1 MSDLIERIAA
11 LSPEK
16 RELLLQRLNQKK
28 ESVSLE
34 KILPQSRESNNFPL
48 SFAQQRLWFFEQLTP
63 GNFTYHILAGV
74 CLTGTLDARALDR
87 SLNELVKRHEVLR
100 TAFKTINGQP
110 VQAIAS
116 NLELK
121 ILEIDLRGLP
131 ETEQSREVERLIA
144 AEAKLA
150 FDLSQAPLLRAKLL
164 HLSDSNWVLLLSTHH
179 IIFDAWSMGIFI
191 QELATFYQAFCTG
204 KPSPL
209 PELSVQ
215 YADFASWQRQWL
227 QGEVLETQLAYW
239 KKQLG
244 GNLPVLNLPTDRPRS
259 AVQTFRGAVHK
270 FTIPKAIA
278 EEMTL
283 LSQREKATLF
293 MTLLAAFKTLLYR
306 YTGQEDILVGSPIAN
321 RNRREIEEV
330 IGLFANTLVFR
341 TNLSSNPTFK
351 ELLGRVREVA
361 LGAYNHQDLPFEKLV
376 EILQPER
383 DLSHNPLFQVLF
395 SLRNVRTPQIKLP
408 EVTLSSL
415 EIEQKTAR
423 LDLALDLEEG
433 LEGINGTL
441 EYSQDLFDAST
452 ARRIA
457 GHFLTLLES
466 IAANPEERISN
477 LQILTKPEQQQLLF
491 EWNNTQSNFPQD
503 KCIHELFEAQ
513 TERTPDAIAVVFENE
528 CLTYRELNQKAN
540 NLASYLQKIGVKPE
554 VLVGIYVE
562 RSLEMMVGLL
572 GILKAGGAYVPLD
585 PAYPPE
591 RLAFMLEDAKIS
603 VLLTQKKLLETL
615 PKNSTSLVFLDG
627 DWEGISSSD
636 EPLVGLQ
643 NSSNLAYVIY
653 TSGSTGK
660 PKGVQISH
668 ASAVNFLSSMRQQ
681 LAIADRDVWLAVTSL
696 SFDIAALELFL
707 PITTG
712 SRVVVASRE
721 VASNGEKLLETL
733 TNSGATVMQATPAS
747 WKMLLAAGWQGNNQL
762 KILCGGEALPRQ
774 LANQLLLRGASV
786 WNLYGPTETTIWST
800 LYQVDCK
807 DESVSIGRPIA
818 NTQIFILD
826 RYLMPVPVGVFGEL
840 HIGGAGLS
848 RGYLN
853 RPELTAEKFIPNPFA
868 EDGIHASYRFRLHR
882 NHKIESTVNSQQS
895 TVNSQ
900 QSTVNNPSS
909 FILSER
915 LYKTGDLARYL
926 PDGNIEFMGRS
937 DHQVKVR
944 GFRIELGEI
953 EAVLSQYPAVRE
965 AIALV
970 REDNPGD
977 KRLVAYIV
985 ANSELRGGHGDTD
998 PTHSEFINH
1007 LRVFLKQKL
1016 PQYMMPSAFVLL
1028 EAMPLTPNGKID
1040 RRSLR
1045 APDTNT
1051 AEFESNFTEPRTPDE
1066 QLIAEIWAEVLGLE
1080 RVGIHDNFFELGGHS
1095 LLATQAIARLREA
1108 FQIEL
1113 PLRVLF
1119 ESPTVAS
1126 LSDSLRDS
1134 FASRISQIG
1143 SSQQKLEAPPIDRAP
1158 RGPELPLSFAQQRL
1172 WFLDRLQPG
1181 DPAYNIPAAVRLKG
1195 AIDVTALER
1204 SFQAVINRHEALR
1217 TTFGAVEG
1225 RPIQLII
1232 PEPTF
1237 ALSLVDLQHFPQS
1250 QREAEAMRLAA
1261 EEAQQ
1266 PFDLANWPLMR
1277 VTLLQ
1282 LGDTEFILLLTIHHI
1297 VADGWSLGVL
1307 VREMATLYEAFCTGK
1322 PSPLPELSIQYADY
1336 AVWQRN
1342 WLSGEVLEEKLAYW
1356 KQHLGNHLPVLQLP
1370 AKQPRA
1376 AVSTYRAAVQPFQLS
1391 PNLSAALNKLSRQQ
1405 NVTLFMTLL
1414 AALETLLYRSTNQ
1427 DDMVVGTDLANRTQL
1442 ETEALIGFFVN
1453 ILLLR
1458 GDLSGN
1464 PTFIEL
1470 LDRVREVTLKAY
1482 AHQDLPFDKLV
1493 EELRP
1498 DRSLNQTPLFQVLFV
1513 MQNMPMP
1520 TLELGGLTL
1529 TPLELDSGI
1538 AKFDLVL
1545 FVGETE
1551 QGIAGTWKY
1560 NTDLFDAAA
1569 IEQMSS
1575 RFETLLNSI
1584 VAEPETR
1591 LNNLEILTKAE
1602 REQQAMQEVKREKLN
1617 FSKFKS
1623 VKPKVVTLP
1632 DGELIKTE
1640 FLQPGELLPLVI
1652 KPAASD
1658 VDLIDWAKNSR
1669 TLIETKLQQHGAI
1682 LFRGFTEPLVS
1693 TFEQFALGICPQLFG
1708 EYGDL
1713 PREGIGGK
1721 VYGSTPYP
1729 AEQTIFFHNESSHLH
1744 RWPMKIW
1751 FFCVQPAQSGGETPI
1766 VDCRKVYQLLDPKL
1780 REKFAQKQLMYV
1792 RNYTDGLDVSWQEF
1806 FKTAHKTE
1814 VEQYCRQAGIEFEW
1828 KDGNKLRTRKR
1839 RPAIAKHPKTG
1850 EMVFFNQL
1858 PLHHISC
1865 LDPAVR
1871 NSLLSVFGEG
1881 NLPRN
1886 VYYGDGT
1893 PIEDSV
1899 MAEIQVVYQQATVSF
1914 PWQAGDILM
1923 LDNMLAAHSRNPFVG
1938 QRKIVVAM
1946 GEMIGEAEI

>member
-34 KILPQSRESNNFPL
+34 KILPQSRESNTFPL

-74 CLTGTLDARALDR
+74 GLTGTLDARALDR

-121 ILEIDLRGLP
+121 ILEIDLRSLP
-131 ETEQSREVERLIA
+131 ETERSREVERLIA

-179 IIFDAWSMGIFI
+179 IISDAWSMGIFI
-191 QELATFYQAFCTG
+191 QELATFYQAFSTSQ
-204 KPSPL
+204 PSPL

-278 EEMTL
+278 EEIAQ

-351 ELLGRVREVA
+351 ELLARVREVA

-376 EILQPER
+376 EIIHHER

-408 EVTLSSL
+408 GVTLSSL
-415 EIEQKTAR
+415 EIERKTAR
-423 LDLALDLEEG
+423 FDLALDLEEG
-433 LEGINGTL
+433 LEGINATL
-441 EYSQDLFDAST
+441 EYSEDLFDAST

-466 IAANPEERISN
+466 IAANPEQRIST
-477 LQILTKPEQQQLLF
+477 LPMLTKPEQQQLLF
-491 EWNNTQSNFPQD
+491 EWNNTQSEIPKNQ
-503 KCIHELFEAQ
+503 CVHELFEAQ
-513 TERTPDAIAVVFENE
+513 AERTPDAIAVVFKNE
-528 CLTYRELNQKAN
+528 YLTYLELNKKAN
-540 NLASYLQKIGVKPE
+540 NLASYLQKIGVNRE

-591 RLAFMLEDAKIS
+591 RLGFMLEDAKIS

-615 PKNSTSLVFLDG
+615 PKNSASLVFLDA
-627 DWEGISSSD
+627 DWEGISSCD
-636 EPLVGLQ
+636 EPVVGLQ

-774 LANQLLLRGASV
+774 LANQLLLRGAAV

-800 LYQVDCK
+800 LYQVDGK

-868 EDGIHASYRFRLHR
+868 EDGIHASFILH
-882 NHKIESTVNSQQS
+882 
-895 TVNSQ
+895 
-900 QSTVNNPSS
+900 PSS
-909 FILSER
+909 LILSER

-977 KRLVAYIV
+977 QRLVAYIV
-985 ANSELRGGHGDTD
+985 ANSELKTQD
-998 PTHSEFINH
+998 SELIND
-1007 LRVFLKQKL
+1007 LRCYLKQKL

-1040 RRSLR
+1040 RRSLP
-1045 APDTNT
+1045 APNKNT
-1051 AEFESNFTEPRTPDE
+1051 AEFESNFAEPRTPDE

-1080 RVGIHDNFFELGGHS
+1080 RVGLHDNFFELGGHS
-1095 LLATQAIARLREA
+1095 LLATQAISRLREA
-1108 FQIEL
+1108 FQIEV
-1113 PLRVLF
+1113 PLRSLF
-1119 ESPTVAS
+1119 ESPTVATVTES
-1126 LSDSLRDS
+1126 LLQYR
-1134 FASRISQIG
+1134 AE
-1143 SSQQKLEAPPIDRAP
+1143 QKRKAPPIKRVS
-1158 RGPELPLSFAQQRL
+1158 RQGELPLSFAQQRL
-1172 WFLDRLQPG
+1172 WFLDQLQPG
-1181 DPAYNIPAAVRLKG
+1181 NPAYNIPAAVRLKG
-1195 AIDVTALER
+1195 ALNVAVLEQT
-1204 SFQAVINRHEALR
+1204 FQEIIKRHEALR
-1217 TTFGAVEG
+1217 TTFKSVEG
-1225 RPIQLII
+1225 RPAQVII
-1232 PEPTF
+1232 SSFNFTLPIVNLRE
-1237 ALSLVDLQHFPQS
+1237 LSQAE
-1250 QREAEAMRLAA
+1250 REAEAMRLAA
-1261 EEAQQ
+1261 EEARQ
-1266 PFDLANWPLMR
+1266 PFDLTKWPLLR
-1277 VTLLQ
+1277 VTLLH
-1282 LGDTEFILLLTIHHI
+1282 LDETEYLLLLTVHHI
-1297 VADGWSLGVL
+1297 VADGWSMGVL
-1307 VREMATLYEAFCTGK
+1307 VREVAALYEAFGSGK
-1322 PSPLPELSIQYADY
+1322 PSPLPELSVQYADY
-1336 AVWQRN
+1336 AVWQTN
-1342 WLSGEVLEEKLAYW
+1342 WLQGEVLEAKLADW
-1356 KQHLGNHLPVLQLP
+1356 KQQLGQILPPLQLP
-1370 AKQPRA
+1370 AKQPRS
-1376 AVSTYRAAVQPFQLS
+1376 AVSSNEAEIQEFQLS
-1391 PNLSAALNKLSRQQ
+1391 GQVSEALKALSRQQ

-1414 AALETLLYRSTNQ
+1414 AALQTLLYRYTNQ
-1427 DDMVVGTDLANRTQL
+1427 EDIVVGTDLANRTQV

-1453 ILLLR
+1453 ILVLR
-1458 GDLSGN
+1458 TDMRGN
-1464 PTFIEL
+1464 PTFRQL

-1482 AHQDLPFDKLV
+1482 THQDLPFDKLV

-1498 DRSLNQTPLFQVLFV
+1498 DRTLSQTPLFQVLFV
-1513 MQNMPMP
+1513 MQNAPMP
-1520 TLELGGLTL
+1520 TLEMAGLTL
-1529 TPLELDSGI
+1529 IPVASDSGT
-1538 AKFDLVL
+1538 AKFDLAL
-1545 FVGETE
+1545 FVSETE
-1551 QGIAGTWKY
+1551 TGIVGSWKY
-1560 NTDLFDAAA
+1560 NSDLFDRETIA
-1569 IEQMSS
+1569 QMSN
-1575 RFETLLNSI
+1575 RFETLLGSI
-1584 VAEPETR
+1584 VAQPDSR
-1591 LNNLEILTKAE
+1591 LNTLEILTEAQK
-1602 REQQAMQEVKREKLN
+1602 QKQAMQELKREKSN

-1623 VKPKVVTLP
+1623 VKPKPVALP
-1632 DGELIKTE
+1632 QGELIKTE
-1640 FLQPGELLPLVI
+1640 CLHPDELFPLVA
-1652 KPAASD
+1652 KPAVAD
-1658 VDLIDWAKNSR
+1658 VDLADWAKNNR
-1669 TLIETKLQQHGAI
+1669 EFIEAKLLQHGGI
-1682 LFRGFTEPLVS
+1682 LFRGFIGPVVAA
-1693 TFEQFALGICPQLFG
+1693 FEQFALSICSELFG

-1713 PREGIGGK
+1713 PREGVSGK

-1729 AEQTIFFHNESSHLH
+1729 ADKAILFHSESSHLH

-1751 FFCVQPAQSGGETPI
+1751 FFCVQPAQQGGETPI
-1766 VDCRKVYQLLDPKL
+1766 VDCRKIYQLLDPKL
-1780 REKFAQKQLMYV
+1780 REKFAQKQIMYV
-1792 RNYTDGLDVSWQEF
+1792 RNYTDGLDVSWKDF
-1806 FKTAHKTE
+1806 FKTEDKSV
-1814 VEQYCRQAGIEFEW
+1814 VEEYCRQAGMEFEW
-1828 KDGNKLRTRKR
+1828 KAGNNLRTRKI
-1839 RPAIAKHPKTG
+1839 RPAIAQHPKTG

-1865 LDPAVR
+1865 LDAATR
-1871 NSLLSVFGEG
+1871 ASLLSVFGEE

-1899 MAEIQVVYQQATVSF
+1899 MEEIQAVYRQAAVSF

-1923 LDNMLAAHSRNPFVG
+1923 LDNMLAAHSRNPFIG
-1938 QRKIVVAM
+1938 ARKIVVAM
-1946 GEMIGEAEI
+1946 GEMIPESRI

>member
-1 MSDLIERIAA
+1 MSDLIERIAG
-11 LSPEK
+11 LSPQK
-16 RELLLQRLNQKK
+16 RELLLQRLNHKK
-28 ESVSLE
+28 ESVSLA
-34 KILPQSRESNNFPL
+34 KILPQSRDSNTFPL
-48 SFAQQRLWFFEQLTP
+48 SFAQQRLWFFEQLNP
-63 GNFTYHILAGV
+63 GNFTYHIVAGV
-74 CLTGTLDARALDR
+74 RLTGTLDARSLDR

-110 VQAIAS
+110 IQAIAS

-121 ILEIDLRGLP
+121 ILEIDLRSLP
-131 ETEQSREVERLIA
+131 ETERSREVERLIA
-144 AEAKLA
+144 AEAKQA

-164 HLSDSNWVLLLSTHH
+164 QLSDSNWVLLLSTHH

-278 EEMTL
+278 EEIVQ

-321 RNRREIEEV
+321 RNRREIEEL

-351 ELLGRVREVA
+351 ELLASVREVA

-376 EILQPER
+376 EILHHER

-408 EVTLSSL
+408 GVMLSNL
-415 EIEQKTAR
+415 EIERKTAR
-423 LDLALDLEEG
+423 FDLALDLEEG

-441 EYSQDLFDAST
+441 EYSEDLFDAST

-457 GHFLTLLES
+457 GHFITLLES
-466 IAANPEERISN
+466 IATNPEQRLSN
-477 LQILTKPEQQQLLF
+477 LPILTKPEQQQLLF

-513 TERTPDAIAVVFENE
+513 AELTPDAIAVVFENE
-528 CLTYRELNQKAN
+528 YLTYRDLNKKAN
-540 NLASYLQKIGVKPE
+540 NLASYLQKIGVNPE
-554 VLVGIYVE
+554 FLVGIYVD
-562 RSLEMMVGLL
+562 RSLDMVVGLL

-591 RLAFMLEDAKIS
+591 RLAFMLEDAQIS
-603 VLLTQKKLLETL
+603 VLLTQQKLLETL
-615 PKNSTSLVFLDG
+615 PKNSASIVFLDA
-627 DWEGISSSD
+627 DREGISSCD
-636 EPLVGLQ
+636 EPVVGLQ

-653 TSGSTGK
+653 TSGSTGQ

-721 VASNGEKLLETL
+721 VTSNGEKLLETL
-733 TNSGATVMQATPAS
+733 TNSGTTIMQATPAS
-747 WKMLLAAGWQGNNQL
+747 WKMLLAAGWPGNNQL

-774 LANQLLLRGASV
+774 LANQLLLRGAAV

-800 LYQVDCK
+800 LYQVDRK

-853 RPELTAEKFIPNPFA
+853 RPELTAEKFISNPFTKN
-868 EDGIHASYRFRLHR
+868 EIYASFIL
-882 NHKIESTVNSQQS
+882 NS
-895 TVNSQ
+895 
-900 QSTVNNPSS
+900 SS

-985 ANSELRGGHGDTD
+985 VNSALRGGQGDTA
-998 PTHSEFINH
+998 PTNSEFINH

-1016 PQYMMPSAFVLL
+1016 PQYMIPSAFVLL

-1051 AEFESNFTEPRTPDE
+1051 AEFESNFTDPRTPEE

-1108 FQIEL
+1108 FQVEV
-1113 PLRVLF
+1113 PLRSLF
-1119 ESPTVAS
+1119 ESPTVATVTES
-1126 LSDSLRDS
+1126 LLQYR
-1134 FASRISQIG
+1134 AEQTL
-1143 SSQQKLEAPPIDRAP
+1143 KAPPIDRAS
-1158 RGPELPLSFAQQRL
+1158 REGELPLSFAQQRL
-1172 WFLDRLQPG
+1172 WFVDQLQPG

-1195 AIDVTALER
+1195 AIDVTALQR
-1204 SFQAVINRHEALR
+1204 SFQTIIDRHEALR
-1217 TTFGAVEG
+1217 TIFNTVEG
-1225 RPIQLII
+1225 RSIQTII
-1232 PEPTF
+1232 SSPTF
-1237 ALSLVDLQHFPQS
+1237 ALSVIDLQEFPHS
-1250 QREAEAMRLAA
+1250 QRETEAMRLAL
-1261 EEAQQ
+1261 EEARQ
-1266 PFDLANWPLMR
+1266 PFDLAKWPLMR

-1282 LGDTEFILLLTIHHI
+1282 LNETESILLLTIHHI
-1297 VADGWSLGVL
+1297 VADGWSLGVI
-1307 VREMATLYEAFCTGK
+1307 VREMAALYEAFCAGK
-1322 PSPLPELSIQYADY
+1322 ASPLSELPLQYVDY

-1342 WLSGEVLEEKLAYW
+1342 WLSGEVLETKLAYW
-1356 KQHLGNHLPVLQLP
+1356 KQHLGNPLPVLQLP
-1370 AKQPRA
+1370 TKQPRSN
-1376 AVSTYRAAVQPFQLS
+1376 VSTYRAALQPFQLS
-1391 PNLSAALNKLSRQQ
+1391 PTLSQALNKLSRQE
-1405 NVTLFMTLL
+1405 NATLFMTML
-1414 AALETLLYRSTNQ
+1414 AALETLLYRYTNQ
-1427 DDMVVGTDLANRTQL
+1427 DDIIVGTDLANRTQI

-1453 ILLLR
+1453 ILVLR
-1458 GDLSGN
+1458 TDLSGN
-1464 PTFIEL
+1464 PTFCEL
-1470 LDRVREVTLKAY
+1470 LARVREVTLKAY

-1498 DRSLNQTPLFQVLFV
+1498 DRSLNQTPIFQVLFV

-1520 TLELGGLTL
+1520 ALKLGNLTL
-1529 TPLELDSGI
+1529 TPIEVDSEI

-1551 QGIAGTWKY
+1551 RGIAGSWKY
-1560 NTDLFDAAA
+1560 NAGLFDCAT
-1569 IEQMSS
+1569 IEQMSN
-1575 RFETLLNSI
+1575 RFETLLSSI
-1584 VAEPETR
+1584 VAQPETR
-1591 LNNLEILTKAE
+1591 LKNLEILTEAE
-1602 REQQAMQEVKREKLN
+1602 KQKQTMQELKREKLN

-1623 VKPKVVTLP
+1623 IKPKEVALP
-1632 DGELIKTE
+1632 EGELIKTE
-1640 FLQPGELLPLVI
+1640 LLQPGELFPLVI
-1652 KPAASD
+1652 KPAINN
-1658 VDLIDWAKNSR
+1658 VDLADWAKNNR
-1669 TLIETKLQQHGAI
+1669 ELIEAKLLQHGAI
-1682 LFRGFTEPLVS
+1682 LFRGFIEPVVS
-1693 TFEQFALGICPQLFG
+1693 AFEQFAHAICPELFG

-1713 PREGIGGK
+1713 PREGVSPK

-1729 AEQTIFFHNESSHLH
+1729 ADQAILFHSESSHLH

-1751 FFCVQPAQSGGETPI
+1751 FFCVQPAQQGGETPI
-1766 VDCRKVYQLLDPKL
+1766 VDCRKIYQLLDPKL
-1780 REKFAQKQLMYV
+1780 REKFAQKQIMYV
-1792 RNYTDGLDVSWQEF
+1792 RNYTDGLDVSWKDF
-1806 FKTAHKTE
+1806 FKTEDKSV
-1814 VEQYCRQAGIEFEW
+1814 VEEYCRQAGMKFEW
-1828 KDGNKLRTRKR
+1828 KAGNNLRTRKI
-1839 RPAIAKHPKTG
+1839 RPAIAKHQKTG

-1865 LDPAVR
+1865 LDAATR
-1871 NSLLSVFGEG
+1871 ASLLSVFGEE

-1899 MAEIQVVYQQATVSF
+1899 MEEIQAVYAQAAVSF

-1923 LDNMLAAHSRNPFVG
+1923 LDNMLVAHSRNPFIG
-1938 QRKIVVAM
+1938 SRKIVVAM
-1946 GEMIGEAEI
+1946 GEMIPELGI

>member
-1 MSDLIERIAA
+1 MIAVV
-11 LSPEK
+11 
-16 RELLLQRLNQKK
+16 NQ
-28 ESVSLE
+28 
-34 KILPQSRESNNFPL
+34 IRP
-48 SFAQQRLWFFEQLTP
+48 LTP
-63 GNFTYHILAGV
+63 ISDNLLSQKIYW
-74 CLTGTLDARALDR
+74 
-87 SLNELVKRHEVLR
+87 LNKLSGE
-100 TAFKTINGQP
+100 
-110 VQAIAS
+110 
-116 NLELK
+116 
-121 ILEIDLRGLP
+121 LP
-131 ETEQSREVERLIA
+131 ETTLIADYVRPVLDSGQEREVAFELSSELS
-144 AEAKLA
+144 EAIFKLA
-150 FDLSQAPLLRAKLL
+150 KKSDLSIYLILLATAKILL
-164 HLSDSNWVLLLSTHH
+164 HKYTSN
-179 IIFDAWSMGIFI
+179 
-191 QELATFYQAFCTG
+191 
-204 KPSPL
+204 
-209 PELSVQ
+209 
-215 YADFASWQRQWL
+215 
-227 QGEVLETQLAYW
+227 
-239 KKQLG
+239 
-244 GNLPVLNLPTDRPRS
+244 TD
-259 AVQTFRGAVHK
+259 V
-270 FTIPKAIA
+270 I
-278 EEMTL
+278 
-283 LSQREKATLF
+283 
-293 MTLLAAFKTLLYR
+293 
-306 YTGQEDILVGSPIAN
+306 VGSPVYNPEKSDRLIN
-321 RNRREIEEV
+321 RAVPLRSTV
-330 IGLFANTLVFR
+330 TPQL
-341 TNLSSNPTFK
+341 TFK
-351 ELLGRVREVA
+351 EFLLQVKDTAIAAYSHQNYPFAELVRLLKLSETQSRCPIFDVA
-361 LGAYNHQDLPFEKLV
+361 VLWENIHSASALAELGNDLT
-376 EILQPER
+376 I
-383 DLSHNPLFQVLF
+383 
-395 SLRNVRTPQIKLP
+395 
-408 EVTLSSL
+408 
-415 EIEQKTAR
+415 
-423 LDLALDLEEG
+423 ALKVDG
-433 LEGINGTL
+433 NRIVGKI
-441 EYSQDLFDAST
+441 EYSDLLFKEETIRRLTAHYVNLLENVTNNIHLKIADLTFLSKSEIRQLLETFNDNAREYPVERTIHDLF
-452 ARRIA
+452 
-457 GHFLTLLES
+457 ES
-466 IAANPEERISN
+466 QVE
-477 LQILTKPEQQQLLF
+477 K
-491 EWNNTQSNFPQD
+491 
-503 KCIHELFEAQ
+503 
-513 TERTPDAIAVVFENE
+513 TPDRIAVVFEE
-528 CLTYRELNQKAN
+528 TQLTYRELNAKAN
-540 NLASYLQKIGVKPE
+540 QLARYLQSLGVKNRQ
-554 VLVGIYVE
+554 LVGILQK
-562 RSLEMMVGLL
+562 RSPNFLIAILA
-572 GILKAGGAYVPLD
+572 ILKAGGVYVPIDSTYPPARIRYMLSHSEVRILLTDASFLEILASQIEYCPQLKYLACLDVKPEGAASSATEVQICDRRDFDKLPAANLETSNRGTD
-585 PAYPPE
+585 PAY
-591 RLAFMLEDAKIS
+591 A
-603 VLLTQKKLLETL
+603 
-615 PKNSTSLVFLDG
+615 
-627 DWEGISSSD
+627 
-636 EPLVGLQ
+636 
-643 NSSNLAYVIY
+643 IY
-653 TSGSTGK
+653 TSGSTGL
-660 PKGVQISH
+660 PKAAIIRHGGAINHIYAQFEALGLTEEFTFLQSAPASSDIS
-668 ASAVNFLSSMRQQ
+668 VWQFLAP
-681 LAIADRDVWLAVTSL
+681 LLIGGKTVIAGTET
-696 SFDIAALELFL
+696 ICN
-707 PITTG
+707 P
-712 SRVVVASRE
+712 
-721 VASNGEKLLETL
+721 EKLFEVIQKHKLTL
-733 TNSGATVMQATPAS
+733 VELVPTVVRGLTDYLSKLSPQ
-747 WKMLLAAGWQGNNQL
+747 QR
-762 KILCGGEALPRQ
+762 ALPYLKWMMVTGESVSVE
-774 LANQLLLRGASV
+774 LANQWLRLYPSIGVVNA
-786 WNLYGPTETTIWST
+786 YGPTEAADDITQAIIQKPLPENQRSLSIGQPLANLN
-800 LYQVDCK
+800 LYILDSQMK
-807 DESVSIGRPIA
+807 LVSIGVPGEICVSGFGVGEGYWKDEK
-818 NTQIFILD
+818 NTQ
-826 RYLMPVPVGVFGEL
+826 
-840 HIGGAGLS
+840 LS
-848 RGYLN
+848 FV
-853 RPELTAEKFIPNPFA
+853 ENPFPNTA
-868 EDGIHASYRFRLHR
+868 KPLPGIDKDLM
-882 NHKIESTVNSQQS
+882 
-895 TVNSQ
+895 
-900 QSTVNNPSS
+900 
-909 FILSER
+909 
-915 LYKTGDLARYL
+915 YKTGDLGRWL
-926 PDGNIEFMGRS
+926 PDGTIEFLGRI
-937 DHQVKVR
+937 DRQVKIR

-953 EAVLSQYPAVRE
+953 EAVLERHPAVRE
-965 AIALV
+965 TAVIV
-970 REDNPGD
+970 REDNPGN
-977 KRLVAYIV
+977 KRLVAYI
-985 ANSELRGGHGDTD
+985 AAYKDSF
-998 PTHSEFINH
+998 SEFQSSS
-1007 LRVFLKQKL
+1007 LADELCGDLKQKL
-1016 PQYMMPSAFVLL
+1016 PEYMVPSAFVLL
-1028 EAMPLTPNGKID
+1028 EALPLLPNGKVD
-1040 RRSLR
+1040 RRSLP
-1045 APDTNT
+1045 APEKS
-1051 AEFESNFTEPRTPDE
+1051 AISAVRSPVEEMV
-1066 QLIAEIWAEVLGLE
+1066 AGIWSEVLGVE
-1080 RVGIHDNFFELGGHS
+1080 GIGSEDNFFELGGHS

-1108 FQIEL
+1108 FKIEL

-1126 LSDSLRDS
+1126 LSDC
-1134 FASRISQIG
+1134 ISQI
-1143 SSQQKLEAPPIDRAP
+1143 SSSEQKLEAPPIERAL

-1195 AIDVTALER
+1195 AIDLTALER
-1204 SFQAVINRHEALR
+1204 SFQAVIDRHEALR

-1237 ALSLVDLQHFPQS
+1237 ALSVIDLQHFPQS
-1250 QREAEAMRLAA
+1250 QREAEAVRLAA

-1322 PSPLPELSIQYADY
+1322 PSPLRELSIQYADY

-1356 KQHLGNHLPVLQLP
+1356 KQHLGDPLPVLQLP

-1376 AVSTYRAAVQPFQLS
+1376 AVSTYRAALQPFQLS

-1458 GDLSGN
+1458 GDMGGN
-1464 PTFIEL
+1464 PSFIEL

-1520 TLELGGLTL
+1520 ALQLGGLTL
-1529 TPLELDSGI
+1529 TPIEQDSGT

-1545 FVGETE
+1545 FVRETE

-1591 LNNLEILTKAE
+1591 LNNLEILTEAE
-1602 REQQAMQEVKREKLN
+1602 KEQQAMQEVKREKLN

-1669 TLIETKLQQHGAI
+1669 TAIETKLQQHGAI
-1682 LFRGFTEPLVS
+1682 LFRGFTDSLVS

-1729 AEQTIFFHNESSHLH
+1729 ADQTIFFHNESSHLH

-1828 KDGNKLRTRKR
+1828 KDGNKLRTCKR

-1865 LDPAVR
+1865 LDTAVR
-1871 NSLLSVFGEG
+1871 NSLLSVFGEA

-1893 PIEDSV
+1893 AIEDSV
-1899 MAEIQVVYQQATVSF
+1899 MAEIQAVYQQATVSF

-1938 QRKIVVAM
+1938 PRKIVVAM

>member
-1 MSDLIERIAA
+1 MIAVA
-11 LSPEK
+11 
-16 RELLLQRLNQKK
+16 NQ
-28 ESVSLE
+28 
-34 KILPQSRESNNFPL
+34 IR
-48 SFAQQRLWFFEQLTP
+48 QLTP
-63 GNFTYHILAGV
+63 ISDNLLSQKIYW
-74 CLTGTLDARALDR
+74 
-87 SLNELVKRHEVLR
+87 LNKLSGE
-100 TAFKTINGQP
+100 
-110 VQAIAS
+110 
-116 NLELK
+116 
-121 ILEIDLRGLP
+121 LP
-131 ETEQSREVERLIA
+131 ETTLIADYVRPVLDSGKEREVAFELSSELS
-144 AEAKLA
+144 EAIFKLA
-150 FDLSQAPLLRAKLL
+150 KKSDLSIYLILLATAKILL
-164 HLSDSNWVLLLSTHH
+164 HKYTSNRDV
-179 IIFDAWSMGIFI
+179 I
-191 QELATFYQAFCTG
+191 
-204 KPSPL
+204 
-209 PELSVQ
+209 
-215 YADFASWQRQWL
+215 
-227 QGEVLETQLAYW
+227 
-239 KKQLG
+239 
-244 GNLPVLNLPTDRPRS
+244 
-259 AVQTFRGAVHK
+259 
-270 FTIPKAIA
+270 
-278 EEMTL
+278 
-283 LSQREKATLF
+283 
-293 MTLLAAFKTLLYR
+293 
-306 YTGQEDILVGSPIAN
+306 VGSPVYNPEKSDRLIN
-321 RNRREIEEV
+321 RVVPLRSTV
-330 IGLFANTLVFR
+330 TPQL
-341 TNLSSNPTFK
+341 TFK
-351 ELLGRVREVA
+351 EFLLQVKDTAIAAYSHQNYPFAELVRLLKLSETQSRCPIFEVA
-361 LGAYNHQDLPFEKLV
+361 VLWENIHSASDLAELGNDLTIALKV
-376 EILQPER
+376 EGNRIVGKIEYSDLLFKDETIR
-383 DLSHNPLFQVLF
+383 RLTAHYVNLLENVTNNIHLKIADLSFLSKSEIRQLLETFNDNAREYPVE
-395 SLRNVRTPQIKLP
+395 RTIH
-408 EVTLSSL
+408 
-415 EIEQKTAR
+415 
-423 LDLALDLEEG
+423 
-433 LEGINGTL
+433 
-441 EYSQDLFDAST
+441 DLF
-452 ARRIA
+452 
-457 GHFLTLLES
+457 ES
-466 IAANPEERISN
+466 QVE
-477 LQILTKPEQQQLLF
+477 K
-491 EWNNTQSNFPQD
+491 
-503 KCIHELFEAQ
+503 
-513 TERTPDAIAVVFENE
+513 TPDRIAVVFEE
-528 CLTYRELNQKAN
+528 TQLTYRELNAKAN
-540 NLASYLQKIGVKPE
+540 QLARFLQSLGVKNRQ
-554 VLVGIYVE
+554 LVGILQK
-562 RSLEMMVGLL
+562 RSPNFLIAILA
-572 GILKAGGAYVPLD
+572 ILKAGGVYVPID
-585 PAYPPE
+585 STYPPE
-591 RLAFMLEDAKIS
+591 RIRYMLSHSEVRI
-603 VLLTQKKLLETL
+603 LLTDASFLEILASQIEYCPQLKYLACLDVKPEGAAKSPAEVQICDRRDFDKLPAANLET
-615 PKNSTSLVFLDG
+615 
-627 DWEGISSSD
+627 
-636 EPLVGLQ
+636 
-643 NSSNLAYVIY
+643 SNRGTDPAYAIY
-653 TSGSTGK
+653 TSGSTGL
-660 PKGVQISH
+660 PKAAIIRHGGAINHIYGQFEALGLTEEFTFLQSAPASSDIS
-668 ASAVNFLSSMRQQ
+668 VWQFLAP
-681 LAIADRDVWLAVTSL
+681 LLIGGKTVIADAET
-696 SFDIAALELFL
+696 ICN
-707 PITTG
+707 P
-712 SRVVVASRE
+712 
-721 VASNGEKLLETL
+721 EKLFEVIQKHKLTL
-733 TNSGATVMQATPAS
+733 VELVPTVVRGLTDYLSKFSPQQRAFP
-747 WKMLLAAGWQGNNQL
+747 NL
-762 KILCGGEALPRQ
+762 KWMMVTGESVSVE
-774 LANQLLLRGASV
+774 LANQWLRLYPSIAV
-786 WNLYGPTETTIWST
+786 VNAYGPTEAADDITQAIIEKPLPENQRSLSIGQPLANLN
-800 LYQVDCK
+800 LYILDSQMKLVPIGVPGEICVSGFGVGEGYWK
-807 DESVSIGRPIA
+807 DEK
-818 NTQIFILD
+818 NTQ
-826 RYLMPVPVGVFGEL
+826 
-840 HIGGAGLS
+840 LS
-848 RGYLN
+848 FV
-853 RPELTAEKFIPNPFA
+853 ENPFSNTA
-868 EDGIHASYRFRLHR
+868 KPLPGIDKDLM
-882 NHKIESTVNSQQS
+882 
-895 TVNSQ
+895 
-900 QSTVNNPSS
+900 
-909 FILSER
+909 
-915 LYKTGDLARYL
+915 YKTGDLGRWL
-926 PDGNIEFMGRS
+926 PDGTIEFLGRI
-937 DHQVKVR
+937 DRQVKIR

-953 EAVLSQYPAVRE
+953 EAVLERHPAVRE
-965 AIALV
+965 TAVIV
-970 REDNPGD
+970 REDSPGN
-977 KRLVAYIV
+977 KRLVAYI
-985 ANSELRGGHGDTD
+985 AGHQAQNSL
-998 PTHSEFINH
+998 SEFQSSS
-1007 LRVFLKQKL
+1007 LADELCGDLKQKL
-1016 PQYMMPSAFVLL
+1016 PEYMVPSAFVLL
-1028 EAMPLTPNGKID
+1028 EALPLLPNGKVD
-1040 RRSLR
+1040 RRSLPAPEKR
-1045 APDTNT
+1045 AISAVRSPIEEMV
-1051 AEFESNFTEPRTPDE
+1051 AG
-1066 QLIAEIWAEVLGLE
+1066 IWTEVLGIE
-1080 RVGIHDNFFELGGHS
+1080 GIGSEDNFFELGGHS

-1126 LSDSLRDS
+1126 LSDC
-1134 FASRISQIG
+1134 ISQI
-1143 SSQQKLEAPPIDRAP
+1143 SSSEQKLEAPPIDRVS
-1158 RGPELPLSFAQQRL
+1158 RDGELPLSFAQQRL

-1195 AIDVTALER
+1195 AIDLTALER

-1225 RPIQLII
+1225 RPIQLIN

-1237 ALSLVDLQHFPQS
+1237 ALSVIDLQHFPQS

-1282 LGDTEFILLLTIHHI
+1282 LGETEFILLLTIHHI

-1376 AVSTYRAAVQPFQLS
+1376 AVSTYRAALQPFQLS

-1498 DRSLNQTPLFQVLFV
+1498 DRSQNQTPLFQVLFV

-1520 TLELGGLTL
+1520 ALELGGLTL
-1529 TPLELDSGI
+1529 TPLEQDSGI

-1560 NTDLFDAAA
+1560 NTDLFEAAA

-1584 VAEPETR
+1584 VAQPETR
-1591 LNNLEILTKAE
+1591 LNNLEILTEVEK
-1602 REQQAMQEVKREKLN
+1602 EQQAMQEVKREKLN

-1640 FLQPGELLPLVI
+1640 FLQPGELFPLVI

-1658 VDLIDWAKNSR
+1658 VDVIDWAKNNR

-1693 TFEQFALGICPQLFG
+1693 TFEQFALGICPELFS

-1713 PREGIGGK
+1713 PREGMGGK

-1766 VDCRKVYQLLDPKL
+1766 VDCRKVYQLLDPKV

-1828 KDGNKLRTRKR
+1828 KDGNKLRTRKP

-1899 MAEIQVVYQQATVSF
+1899 MAEIQAVYHQATVSF
-1914 PWQAGDILM
+1914 PWEAGDILM

-1938 QRKIVVAM
+1938 PRKIVVAM

>member
-34 KILPQSRESNNFPL
+34 KILPQSRESNTFPL

-74 CLTGTLDARALDR
+74 GLTGTLDARALDR

-121 ILEIDLRGLP
+121 ILEIDLRSLP
-131 ETEQSREVERLIA
+131 ETERSREVERLIA

-150 FDLSQAPLLRAKLL
+150 FNLSQAPLLRAKLL

-179 IIFDAWSMGIFI
+179 IISDAWSMGIFI
-191 QELATFYQAFCTG
+191 QEVATFYQAFSTG
-204 KPSPL
+204 QPSPL

-227 QGEVLETQLAYW
+227 QGEVLETQVAYW

-244 GNLPVLNLPTDRPRS
+244 GNLPVINLPTDRPRS

-278 EEMTL
+278 EEIAQ

-321 RNRREIEEV
+321 RNRREIEEL

-351 ELLGRVREVA
+351 ELLARVREVA

-376 EILQPER
+376 EIIHHER

-408 EVTLSSL
+408 GVTLSNL
-415 EIEQKTAR
+415 EIERKTAR
-423 LDLALDLEEG
+423 FDLALDLEEG
-433 LEGINGTL
+433 LEGINATL
-441 EYSQDLFDAST
+441 EYSEDLFDAST

-457 GHFLTLLES
+457 GHFITLLES
-466 IAANPEERISN
+466 IAANPEQRLSS
-477 LQILTKPEQQQLLF
+477 LPMLTKPEQQQLLF
-491 EWNNTQSNFPQD
+491 EWNNTQSEIPKNQ
-503 KCIHELFEAQ
+503 CVHELFEAQ
-513 TERTPDAIAVVFENE
+513 AERTPDAIAVVFKNE
-528 CLTYRELNQKAN
+528 YLTYRELNKKAN
-540 NLASYLQKIGVKPE
+540 NLASYLQKIGVNPE

-562 RSLEMMVGLL
+562 RSLEMVVGLL

-615 PKNSTSLVFLDG
+615 PKNSASLVFLDA
-627 DWEGISSSD
+627 DWEGISSCD
-636 EPLVGLQ
+636 EPVVGLQ

-681 LAIADRDVWLAVTSL
+681 LAIANRDVWLAVTSL

-774 LANQLLLRGASV
+774 LANQLLLRGAAV

-800 LYQVDCK
+800 LYQVDRK

-868 EDGIHASYRFRLHR
+868 EDGIHASFILH
-882 NHKIESTVNSQQS
+882 
-895 TVNSQ
+895 
-900 QSTVNNPSS
+900 PSS
-909 FILSER
+909 FILSGR

-926 PDGNIEFMGRS
+926 PDGNIDFMGRS

-985 ANSELRGGHGDTD
+985 ANSELRAGHGDTT

-1016 PQYMMPSAFVLL
+1016 PQYMIPSAFVLL

-1040 RRSLR
+1040 RRSLK

-1051 AEFESNFTEPRTPDE
+1051 AEFESNFADPRTPDE

-1095 LLATQAIARLREA
+1095 LLATQAISRLREA
-1108 FQIEL
+1108 FQVEV
-1113 PLRVLF
+1113 PLRSLF
-1119 ESPTVAS
+1119 ESPTVATVTES
-1126 LSDSLRDS
+1126 LLQYR
-1134 FASRISQIG
+1134 AE
-1143 SSQQKLEAPPIDRAP
+1143 QKQKAPPIKRAS
-1158 RGPELPLSFAQQRL
+1158 RQGELPLSFAQQRL
-1172 WFLDRLQPG
+1172 WFLDQLQPG
-1181 DPAYNIPAAVRLKG
+1181 NPAYNIPAAVRLKG
-1195 AIDVTALER
+1195 ALNVAVLEQT
-1204 SFQAVINRHEALR
+1204 FQEIIKRHEALR
-1217 TTFGAVEG
+1217 TSFNSVEG
-1225 RPIQLII
+1225 RPAQVII
-1232 PEPTF
+1232 SSFNFTLAIVNLRE
-1237 ALSLVDLQHFPQS
+1237 LSQAE
-1250 QREAEAMRLAA
+1250 REAEAMRLAA
-1261 EEAQQ
+1261 EEARQ
-1266 PFDLANWPLMR
+1266 PFDLTKWPLLR
-1277 VTLLQ
+1277 VTLLH
-1282 LGDTEFILLLTIHHI
+1282 LDETEYLLLLTVHHI
-1297 VADGWSLGVL
+1297 VADGWSMGVL
-1307 VREMATLYEAFCTGK
+1307 VREVAALYEAFSSGK
-1322 PSPLPELSIQYADY
+1322 PSPLPELSVQYADY
-1336 AVWQRN
+1336 AVWQIK
-1342 WLSGEVLEEKLAYW
+1342 WLQGEVLEAKLADW
-1356 KQHLGNHLPVLQLP
+1356 KQQLGQILPPLQLP
-1370 AKQPRA
+1370 AKQPRS
-1376 AVSTYRAAVQPFQLS
+1376 AVSSNQAEIQEFQLDWQ
-1391 PNLSAALNKLSRQQ
+1391 LSEALNALSRQQ

-1414 AALETLLYRSTNQ
+1414 AALQTLLYRYTNQ
-1427 DDMVVGTDLANRTQL
+1427 EDIVVGTDLANRTQV

-1453 ILLLR
+1453 ILVLR
-1458 GDLSGN
+1458 TDMRGN
-1464 PTFIEL
+1464 PTFRQL

-1498 DRSLNQTPLFQVLFV
+1498 DRTLSQTPLFQVLFV
-1513 MQNMPMP
+1513 MQNAPMP
-1520 TLELGGLTL
+1520 TLEMAGLTL
-1529 TPLELDSGI
+1529 IPVAIDSGT
-1538 AKFDLVL
+1538 AKFDLAL
-1545 FVGETE
+1545 FVSETE
-1551 QGIAGTWKY
+1551 KGIVGSWKY
-1560 NTDLFDAAA
+1560 NSDLFDRETIA
-1569 IEQMSS
+1569 QMSN
-1575 RFETLLNSI
+1575 RFETLLGSI
-1584 VAEPETR
+1584 VAQPDSR
-1591 LNNLEILTKAE
+1591 LNTLEILTEAQK
-1602 REQQAMQEVKREKLN
+1602 QKQAMQELKREKSN

-1623 VKPKVVTLP
+1623 VKPKPVALP
-1632 DGELIKTE
+1632 QGELIKTE
-1640 FLQPGELLPLVI
+1640 YLHPDELFPLVA
-1652 KPAASD
+1652 KPAVAD
-1658 VDLIDWAKNSR
+1658 VDLADWAKNNR
-1669 TLIETKLQQHGAI
+1669 EFIEAKLLQHGGI
-1682 LFRGFTEPLVS
+1682 LFRGFIGPVVAA
-1693 TFEQFALGICPQLFG
+1693 FEQFALSICSELFG

-1713 PREGIGGK
+1713 PREGVSGK

-1729 AEQTIFFHNESSHLH
+1729 ADKAILFHSESSHLH

-1751 FFCVQPAQSGGETPI
+1751 FFCVQPAQEGGETPI
-1766 VDCRKVYQLLDPKL
+1766 VDCRKIYQLLDPKL
-1780 REKFAQKQLMYV
+1780 REKFAQKQIMYV
-1792 RNYTDGLDVSWQEF
+1792 RNYTDGLDVSWKDF
-1806 FKTAHKTE
+1806 FQTE
-1814 VEQYCRQAGIEFEW
+1814 DKSVVEEYCRQAGMEFEW
-1828 KDGNKLRTRKR
+1828 KPGNNLRTRKI
-1839 RPAIAKHPKTG
+1839 RPAIAQHPKTK

-1865 LDPAVR
+1865 LDAATR
-1871 NSLLSVFGEG
+1871 ASLLSVFGEE

-1899 MAEIQVVYQQATVSF
+1899 MEEIQAVYAQAAVSF

-1923 LDNMLAAHSRNPFVG
+1923 LDNMLAAHSRNPFIG
-1938 QRKIVVAM
+1938 SRKIVVAM
-1946 GEMIGEAEI
+1946 GEMIPESEI

>member
-16 RELLLQRLNQKK
+16 RELLLQRLNHKK
-28 ESVSLE
+28 ENVSLE
-34 KILPQSRESNNFPL
+34 KILPQSRESNTFPL

-63 GNFTYHILAGV
+63 GNFTYHSLAGV
-74 CLTGTLDARALDR
+74 RLTGTLDASSLDR

-121 ILEIDLRGLP
+121 ILEIDLRSLP
-131 ETEQSREVERLIA
+131 ETERSREVERLIA

-164 HLSDSNWVLLLSTHH
+164 HLSDSNWVLLLSQHH
-179 IIFDAWSMGIFI
+179 IISDAWSMGIFI

-215 YADFASWQRQWL
+215 YADFASWQRQRL

-244 GNLPVLNLPTDRPRS
+244 GNLSVLNLPSDRPRS

-278 EEMTL
+278 EEIAQ

-321 RNRREIEEV
+321 RNRREIEEL

-351 ELLGRVREVA
+351 ELLGIVREVA

-408 EVTLSSL
+408 GVTLSSL
-415 EIEQKTAR
+415 EIERKTAR
-423 LDLALDLEEG
+423 FDLALDLEEG

-466 IAANPEERISN
+466 IAANPEQRISN
-477 LQILTKPEQQQLLF
+477 LPILTKSEQQQLLF
-491 EWNNTQSNFPQD
+491 EWNKTQSELPKNQ
-503 KCIHELFEAQ
+503 CVHGLFEAQ

-528 CLTYRELNQKAN
+528 YLTYRELNKKAN
-540 NLASYLQKIGVKPE
+540 NLASYLQKIGVNPE
-554 VLVGIYVE
+554 VLVGIYVD

-603 VLLTQKKLLETL
+603 VLLTQKKLLKTL
-615 PKNSTSLVFLDG
+615 PKNSASIVFLDA
-627 DWEGISSSD
+627 DSEGISSCD
-636 EPLVGLQ
+636 EPVVGLQ

-800 LYQVDCK
+800 LYQVDRK

-868 EDGIHASYRFRLHR
+868 EDPIHASFILH
-882 NHKIESTVNSQQS
+882 
-895 TVNSQ
+895 
-900 QSTVNNPSS
+900 PSS

-998 PTHSEFINH
+998 PTHSKFINH

-1095 LLATQAIARLREA
+1095 LLATQAISRLREA
-1108 FQIEL
+1108 FQVEV
-1113 PLRVLF
+1113 PLRSLF
-1119 ESPTVAS
+1119 ESPTVATVTES
-1126 LSDSLRDS
+1126 LLQYR
-1134 FASRISQIG
+1134 AE
-1143 SSQQKLEAPPIDRAP
+1143 QKLKAPPIKRAS
-1158 RGPELPLSFAQQRL
+1158 RQGELPLSFAQQRL
-1172 WFLDRLQPG
+1172 WFLDQLQPG
-1181 DPAYNIPAAVRLKG
+1181 NPAYNIPAAVRLKG
-1195 AIDVTALER
+1195 ALNVAVLEQT
-1204 SFQAVINRHEALR
+1204 FQEIIKRHEALR
-1217 TTFGAVEG
+1217 TTFNSVEG
-1225 RPIQLII
+1225 RPAQVII
-1232 PEPTF
+1232 SSFKFTLPIVNLRE
-1237 ALSLVDLQHFPQS
+1237 LSQAE
-1250 QREAEAMRLAA
+1250 REAEAMRLAA
-1261 EEAQQ
+1261 EEARQ
-1266 PFDLANWPLMR
+1266 PFDLTKWPLLR
-1277 VTLLQ
+1277 VTLLH
-1282 LGDTEFILLLTIHHI
+1282 LDETEYLLLLTVHHI
-1297 VADGWSLGVL
+1297 VADGWSMGVL
-1307 VREMATLYEAFCTGK
+1307 VREVAALYEAFCSGK
-1322 PSPLPELSIQYADY
+1322 PSPLPELSVQYADY
-1336 AVWQRN
+1336 AVWQIN
-1342 WLSGEVLEEKLAYW
+1342 WLQGEVLEAKLADW
-1356 KQHLGNHLPVLQLP
+1356 KQQLGQILPPLQLP
-1370 AKQPRA
+1370 AKQPRS
-1376 AVSTYRAAVQPFQLS
+1376 AVSSERAEIQKFQLDRQVS
-1391 PNLSAALNKLSRQQ
+1391 EALSALSRQQ

-1414 AALETLLYRSTNQ
+1414 AALQTLLYRYTNQ
-1427 DDMVVGTDLANRTQL
+1427 EDIVVGTDLANRTQV

-1453 ILLLR
+1453 ILVLR
-1458 GDLSGN
+1458 TDMRGN
-1464 PTFIEL
+1464 PTFRQL

-1498 DRSLNQTPLFQVLFV
+1498 DRSLSQTPLFQVLFV
-1513 MQNMPMP
+1513 MQNAPMP
-1520 TLELGGLTL
+1520 TLEMAGLTL
-1529 TPLELDSGI
+1529 MPVAIDSGT
-1538 AKFDLVL
+1538 AKFDFAL
-1545 FVGETE
+1545 FVSETE
-1551 QGIAGTWKY
+1551 TGIIGSWKY
-1560 NTDLFDAAA
+1560 NSDLFDRETIA
-1569 IEQMSS
+1569 QMSN
-1575 RFETLLNSI
+1575 RFETLLGSI
-1584 VAEPETR
+1584 VAQPDSR
-1591 LNNLEILTKAE
+1591 LNTLEILTEAQK
-1602 REQQAMQEVKREKLN
+1602 QKQAMQELKREKSN

-1623 VKPKVVTLP
+1623 VKPKPVALP
-1632 DGELIKTE
+1632 QGELIKTE
-1640 FLQPGELLPLVI
+1640 YLHPDELFPLVA
-1652 KPAASD
+1652 KPAVAD
-1658 VDLIDWAKNSR
+1658 VDIADWAKNNR
-1669 TLIETKLQQHGAI
+1669 EFIEAKLLQHGGI
-1682 LFRGFTEPLVS
+1682 LFRGFIGPVVS
-1693 TFEQFALGICPQLFG
+1693 AFEEFALSICSELFG

-1713 PREGIGGK
+1713 PREGVSGK

-1729 AEQTIFFHNESSHLH
+1729 ADKAILFHSESSHLH

-1751 FFCVQPAQSGGETPI
+1751 FFCVQPAQQGGETPI
-1766 VDCRKVYQLLDPKL
+1766 VDCRKIYQLLDPKL
-1780 REKFAQKQLMYV
+1780 REKFAQKQIMYV
-1792 RNYTDGLDVSWQEF
+1792 RNYTDGLDVSWKDF
-1806 FKTAHKTE
+1806 FQTE
-1814 VEQYCRQAGIEFEW
+1814 DKSVVEEYCRQAGMEFEW
-1828 KDGNKLRTRKR
+1828 KAGNNLRTRKI
-1839 RPAIAKHPKTG
+1839 RPAIAKHPKTK

-1865 LDPAVR
+1865 LDAATR
-1871 NSLLSVFGEG
+1871 ASLLSVFGEE

-1899 MAEIQVVYQQATVSF
+1899 MEEIQAVYAQAAVSF

-1923 LDNMLAAHSRNPFVG
+1923 LDNMLAAHSRNPFIG
-1938 QRKIVVAM
+1938 SRKIVVAM
-1946 GEMIGEAEI
+1946 GEMIPESGI

>member
-1 MSDLIERIAA
+1 
-11 LSPEK
+11 
-16 RELLLQRLNQKK
+16 
-28 ESVSLE
+28 
-34 KILPQSRESNNFPL
+34 
-48 SFAQQRLWFFEQLTP
+48 
-63 GNFTYHILAGV
+63 
-74 CLTGTLDARALDR
+74 
-87 SLNELVKRHEVLR
+87 
-100 TAFKTINGQP
+100 
-110 VQAIAS
+110 
-116 NLELK
+116 
-121 ILEIDLRGLP
+121 
-131 ETEQSREVERLIA
+131 
-144 AEAKLA
+144 
-150 FDLSQAPLLRAKLL
+150 
-164 HLSDSNWVLLLSTHH
+164 
-179 IIFDAWSMGIFI
+179 
-191 QELATFYQAFCTG
+191 
-204 KPSPL
+204 
-209 PELSVQ
+209 
-215 YADFASWQRQWL
+215 
-227 QGEVLETQLAYW
+227 
-239 KKQLG
+239 
-244 GNLPVLNLPTDRPRS
+244 
-259 AVQTFRGAVHK
+259 VHK

-278 EEMTL
+278 EEIAQ

-321 RNRREIEEV
+321 RNRREIEEL

-351 ELLGRVREVA
+351 ELLGSVREVA

-383 DLSHNPLFQVLF
+383 DLSHNPLFQVFF

-408 EVTLSSL
+408 GVTLSSL
-415 EIEQKTAR
+415 EIERKTAR
-423 LDLALDLEEG
+423 VDLALDLEEG

-441 EYSQDLFDAST
+441 EYSEDLFDAST

-457 GHFLTLLES
+457 GHFITLLES
-466 IAANPEERISN
+466 IAANPEQRISN
-477 LQILTKPEQQQLLF
+477 LPILTKPEQQQLLF
-491 EWNNTQSNFPQD
+491 EWNNTQSEIPKNQ
-503 KCIHELFEAQ
+503 CVHELFEAQ
-513 TERTPDAIAVVFENE
+513 AERTPDAIAVVFKNE
-528 CLTYRELNQKAN
+528 YLTYRELNKKAN
-540 NLASYLQKIGVKPE
+540 YLASYLQKIGVNPE
-554 VLVGIYVE
+554 FLVGIYVE

-615 PKNSTSLVFLDG
+615 PKNSASLVFLDA
-627 DWEGISSSD
+627 DLEGISSCD
-636 EPLVGLQ
+636 EPVVGLQ

-668 ASAVNFLSSMRQQ
+668 ASAVNLLSSMRQQ

-800 LYQVDCK
+800 LYQVDGK

-826 RYLMPVPVGVFGEL
+826 SYLMPVPVGVFAEL

-868 EDGIHASYRFRLHR
+868 EDPIHASFILH
-882 NHKIESTVNSQQS
+882 
-895 TVNSQ
+895 
-900 QSTVNNPSS
+900 PSS
-909 FILSER
+909 LILSER

-926 PDGNIEFMGRS
+926 PDGNIEFIGRS

-944 GFRIELGEI
+944 GCRIELGEI

-1051 AEFESNFTEPRTPDE
+1051 PEFESNFTEPRTPDE

-1095 LLATQAIARLREA
+1095 LLATQVISRLREA
-1108 FQIEL
+1108 FQVEV
-1113 PLRVLF
+1113 PLRSLF
-1119 ESPTVAS
+1119 ESPTVATVTES
-1126 LSDSLRDS
+1126 LLQYRAD
-1134 FASRISQIG
+1134 
-1143 SSQQKLEAPPIDRAP
+1143 QKLKAPPIKRAS
-1158 RGPELPLSFAQQRL
+1158 RQGELPLSFAQQRL
-1172 WFLDRLQPG
+1172 WFLDQLQPG
-1181 DPAYNIPAAVRLKG
+1181 NPAYNIPAAVRLKG
-1195 AIDVTALER
+1195 ALNVAVLEQT
-1204 SFQAVINRHEALR
+1204 FQEIIKRHEALR
-1217 TTFGAVEG
+1217 TTFKSVEG
-1225 RPIQLII
+1225 RPAQVII
-1232 PEPTF
+1232 SSFNFTLPIVNLRE
-1237 ALSLVDLQHFPQS
+1237 LSQAE
-1250 QREAEAMRLAA
+1250 REAEAMRLAA
-1261 EEAQQ
+1261 EEARQ
-1266 PFDLANWPLMR
+1266 PFDLTKWPLLR
-1277 VTLLQ
+1277 VTLLH
-1282 LGDTEFILLLTIHHI
+1282 LDDTEYLLLLTVHHI
-1297 VADGWSLGVL
+1297 VADGWSMGVL
-1307 VREMATLYEAFCTGK
+1307 VREVAALYEAFCSGK
-1322 PSPLPELSIQYADY
+1322 PSPLPELSVQYADY
-1336 AVWQRN
+1336 AVWQIN
-1342 WLSGEVLEEKLAYW
+1342 WLQGEVLEAKLADW
-1356 KQHLGNHLPVLQLP
+1356 KQQLGQILPPLQLP
-1370 AKQPRA
+1370 AKQPRS
-1376 AVSTYRAAVQPFQLS
+1376 AVSSNQAEIQNFQLS
-1391 PNLSAALNKLSRQQ
+1391 GQLSEALNALSRQQ

-1414 AALETLLYRSTNQ
+1414 AALQTLLYRYTNQ
-1427 DDMVVGTDLANRTQL
+1427 EDIVVGTDLANRTQV

-1453 ILLLR
+1453 ILVLR
-1458 GDLSGN
+1458 TDMRGN
-1464 PTFIEL
+1464 PTFRQL

-1482 AHQDLPFDKLV
+1482 THQDLPFDKLV

-1498 DRSLNQTPLFQVLFV
+1498 DRTLSQTPLFQVLFV
-1513 MQNMPMP
+1513 MQNAPMP
-1520 TLELGGLTL
+1520 TLEMAGLTL
-1529 TPLELDSGI
+1529 IPVAIDSGT
-1538 AKFDLVL
+1538 AKFDLAL
-1545 FVGETE
+1545 FVSETE
-1551 QGIAGTWKY
+1551 TGIVGSWKY
-1560 NTDLFDAAA
+1560 NSDLFDRETIA
-1569 IEQMSS
+1569 QMSN
-1575 RFETLLNSI
+1575 RFETLLGSI
-1584 VAEPETR
+1584 VAQPDSR
-1591 LNNLEILTKAE
+1591 LNTLEILTEAQK
-1602 REQQAMQEVKREKLN
+1602 QKQAMQELKREKSN

-1623 VKPKVVTLP
+1623 VKPKRVALP
-1632 DGELIKTE
+1632 QGELIKTE
-1640 FLQPGELLPLVI
+1640 YLHPDELFPLVA
-1652 KPAASD
+1652 KPAVAD
-1658 VDLIDWAKNSR
+1658 VDLADWAKNNR
-1669 TLIETKLQQHGAI
+1669 EFIEAKLLQHGGI
-1682 LFRGFTEPLVS
+1682 LFRGFIGPAVS
-1693 TFEQFALGICPQLFG
+1693 AFEQFALSICSELFG

-1713 PREGIGGK
+1713 PREGVSPK

-1729 AEQTIFFHNESSHLH
+1729 ADKAILFHSESSHLH

-1751 FFCVQPAQSGGETPI
+1751 FFCVQPAQQGGETPI
-1766 VDCRKVYQLLDPKL
+1766 VDCRKIYQLLDPKL
-1780 REKFAQKQLMYV
+1780 REKFAQKQIMYV
-1792 RNYTDGLDVSWQEF
+1792 RNYTDGLDVSWKDF
-1806 FKTAHKTE
+1806 FQTE
-1814 VEQYCRQAGIEFEW
+1814 DKSVVEEYCRQAGMEFEW
-1828 KDGNKLRTRKR
+1828 TAGNNLRTRKI
-1839 RPAIAKHPKTG
+1839 RPAIAKHPKTQ

-1865 LDPAVR
+1865 LDAATR
-1871 NSLLSVFGEG
+1871 ASLLSVFGEE

-1899 MAEIQVVYQQATVSF
+1899 MEEIQAVYAQAAVSF

-1923 LDNMLAAHSRNPFVG
+1923 LDNMLAAHSRNPFIG
-1938 QRKIVVAM
+1938 SRKIVVAM
-1946 GEMIGEAEI
+1946 GEMIPESGI

>member
-16 RELLLQRLNQKK
+16 RELLLQRLNHKK
-28 ESVSLE
+28 ENVSLE
-34 KILPQSRESNNFPL
+34 KILPQSRESNTFPL

-63 GNFTYHILAGV
+63 GNFTYHIVAGV
-74 CLTGTLDARALDR
+74 RLTGTLDASSLDR

-116 NLELK
+116 NLEFK
-121 ILEIDLRGLP
+121 ILERDLRSLP
-131 ETEQSREVERLIA
+131 ETERSRELERLIA

-191 QELATFYQAFCTG
+191 QELATFYQAFSTG

-278 EEMTL
+278 EEIAQ

-351 ELLGRVREVA
+351 ELLAIVREVA

-395 SLRNVRTPQIKLP
+395 SLRNVRTPQIKLLG
-408 EVTLSSL
+408 VTLSSL
-415 EIEQKTAR
+415 EIERKTAR
-423 LDLALDLEEG
+423 FDLALDLEEG

-466 IAANPEERISN
+466 IAANPEQRISN
-477 LQILTKPEQQQLLF
+477 LPILTKPEQQQLLF
-491 EWNNTQSNFPQD
+491 EWNNTQSSFLQD

-513 TERTPDAIAVVFENE
+513 AERTPDAIAVVFENE
-528 CLTYRELNQKAN
+528 YLTYRELNKKAN
-540 NLASYLQKIGVKPE
+540 YLASYLQKIGISPE
-554 VLVGIYVE
+554 FLVGIYVD

-603 VLLTQKKLLETL
+603 VLLTQQKLLKTL
-615 PKNSTSLVFLDG
+615 PKNSASIVCLDA
-627 DWEGISSSD
+627 DWEGISSCD
-636 EPLVGLQ
+636 EPVVGLQ

-668 ASAVNFLSSMRQQ
+668 ASVVNFLSSMRQQ

-800 LYQVDCK
+800 LYQVDRK
-807 DESVSIGRPIA
+807 DESVGIGRPIA

-868 EDGIHASYRFRLHR
+868 EDPIHASFILH
-882 NHKIESTVNSQQS
+882 
-895 TVNSQ
+895 
-900 QSTVNNPSS
+900 PSS

-937 DHQVKVR
+937 DHQVKLR

-977 KRLVAYIV
+977 KRIVAYIV
-985 ANSELRGGHGDTD
+985 ANSELRGGRGDTD
-998 PTHSEFINH
+998 PAHSEFINH

-1045 APDTNT
+1045 APDISR

-1095 LLATQAIARLREA
+1095 LLATQAISRLREA
-1108 FQIEL
+1108 FQLEV
-1113 PLRVLF
+1113 PLRSLF
-1119 ESPTVAS
+1119 ESPTIETFTES
-1126 LSDSLRDS
+1126 LLQYG
-1134 FASRISQIG
+1134 AE
-1143 SSQQKLEAPPIDRAP
+1143 QKLKAPPIKRAS
-1158 RGPELPLSFAQQRL
+1158 RQGELPLSFAQQRL
-1172 WFLDRLQPG
+1172 WFLDQLQPG
-1181 DPAYNIPAAVRLKG
+1181 NPAYNIPAAVRLKG
-1195 AIDVTALER
+1195 ALNVAVLEQT
-1204 SFQAVINRHEALR
+1204 FQEIIKRHEALR
-1217 TTFGAVEG
+1217 TTFNSVEG
-1225 RPIQLII
+1225 RPAQVII
-1232 PEPTF
+1232 SSFNFTLPIVNLRE
-1237 ALSLVDLQHFPQS
+1237 LSQAE
-1250 QREAEAMRLAA
+1250 REAEAMRLAA
-1261 EEAQQ
+1261 EEARQ
-1266 PFDLANWPLMR
+1266 PFDLTKWPLLR
-1277 VTLLQ
+1277 VTLLH
-1282 LGDTEFILLLTIHHI
+1282 LDETEYLLLLTVHHI
-1297 VADGWSLGVL
+1297 VADGWSMGVL
-1307 VREMATLYEAFCTGK
+1307 VREVAALYEAFCSGK
-1322 PSPLPELSIQYADY
+1322 PSPLPELSVQYADY
-1336 AVWQRN
+1336 AVWQIN
-1342 WLSGEVLEEKLAYW
+1342 WLQGEVLKAKLADW
-1356 KQHLGNHLPVLQLP
+1356 KQQLGQILPPLQLP
-1370 AKQPRA
+1370 AKQPRS
-1376 AVSTYRAAVQPFQLS
+1376 AVSSDRAEIQEFQLS
-1391 PNLSAALNKLSRQQ
+1391 WQVSEALNALSRQQ

-1414 AALETLLYRSTNQ
+1414 AALQTLLYRYTNQ
-1427 DDMVVGTDLANRTQL
+1427 EDIVVGTDLANRTQV

-1453 ILLLR
+1453 ILVLR
-1458 GDLSGN
+1458 TDMRGN
-1464 PTFIEL
+1464 PTFRQL

-1482 AHQDLPFDKLV
+1482 THQDLPFDKLV

-1498 DRSLNQTPLFQVLFV
+1498 DRSLSQTPLFQVLFV
-1513 MQNMPMP
+1513 MQNAPMP
-1520 TLELGGLTL
+1520 NLEMAGLTL
-1529 TPLELDSGI
+1529 IPVAIDSGT
-1538 AKFDLVL
+1538 AKFDLAL
-1545 FVGETE
+1545 FVSETE
-1551 QGIAGTWKY
+1551 TGIVGSWKY
-1560 NTDLFDAAA
+1560 NSDLFDRETIA
-1569 IEQMSS
+1569 QMSN
-1575 RFETLLNSI
+1575 RFETLLGSI
-1584 VAEPETR
+1584 VAQPDSR
-1591 LNNLEILTKAE
+1591 LNTLEILTEAQK
-1602 REQQAMQEVKREKLN
+1602 QKQAMQELKREKSN

-1623 VKPKVVTLP
+1623 VKPKPVALP
-1632 DGELIKTE
+1632 QGELIKTE
-1640 FLQPGELLPLVI
+1640 YLHPDELFPLVA
-1652 KPAASD
+1652 KPAVAD
-1658 VDLIDWAKNSR
+1658 VDIADWAKNNR
-1669 TLIETKLQQHGAI
+1669 EFIEAKLLQHGGI
-1682 LFRGFTEPLVS
+1682 LFRGFIDPVVAA
-1693 TFEQFALGICPQLFG
+1693 FEEFALSICSELFG

-1713 PREGIGGK
+1713 PREGVSGK

-1729 AEQTIFFHNESSHLH
+1729 ADKAILFHSESSHLH

-1751 FFCVQPAQSGGETPI
+1751 FFCVQPAQQGGETPI
-1766 VDCRKVYQLLDPKL
+1766 VDCRKIYQLLDPKL
-1780 REKFAQKQLMYV
+1780 REKFAQKQIMYV
-1792 RNYTDGLDVSWQEF
+1792 RNYTDGLDVSWKDF
-1806 FKTAHKTE
+1806 FQTE
-1814 VEQYCRQAGIEFEW
+1814 DKSVVEEYCRQAGMEFEW
-1828 KDGNKLRTRKR
+1828 KAGNNLRTRKI
-1839 RPAIAKHPKTG
+1839 RPAIAKHPKTK

-1865 LDPAVR
+1865 LDAATR
-1871 NSLLSVFGEG
+1871 ASLLSVFGEE

-1899 MAEIQVVYQQATVSF
+1899 MAQIQAVYAQAAVSF

-1923 LDNMLAAHSRNPFVG
+1923 LDNMLAAHSRNPFIG
-1938 QRKIVVAM
+1938 SRKIVVAM
-1946 GEMIGEAEI
+1946 GEMIPESVI

>member
-34 KILPQSRESNNFPL
+34 KILPQSRESNTFPL

-74 CLTGTLDARALDR
+74 RLTGTLDARSLDR

-121 ILEIDLRGLP
+121 ILEIDLRSLP
-131 ETEQSREVERLIA
+131 ETERDREVERLIA

-164 HLSDSNWVLLLSTHH
+164 QLSDSNWVLLLSTHH
-179 IIFDAWSMGIFI
+179 IISDAWSMGIFI

-204 KPSPL
+204 KSSPL

-278 EEMTL
+278 EEIAQ

-351 ELLGRVREVA
+351 ELLARVREVA

-376 EILQPER
+376 EIIHHER

-395 SLRNVRTPQIKLP
+395 SLRNVRTPEIKLP
-408 EVTLSSL
+408 GVTLSSL
-415 EIEQKTAR
+415 EIERNTAR
-423 LDLALDLEEG
+423 FDLALDLEEG
-433 LEGINGTL
+433 LEGINATL

-457 GHFLTLLES
+457 GHFITLLES
-466 IAANPEERISN
+466 IAANPEQRLSS
-477 LQILTKPEQQQLLF
+477 LPMLTKPEQQQLLF
-491 EWNNTQSNFPQD
+491 EWNNTQSEIPTNQ
-503 KCIHELFEAQ
+503 CVHELFEAQ
-513 TERTPDAIAVVFENE
+513 AERTPDAIAVVFQNE
-528 CLTYRELNQKAN
+528 YLTYRELNKKAN
-540 NLASYLQKIGVKPE
+540 NLASYLQKIGVNPE

-591 RLAFMLEDAKIS
+591 RLGFMLEDAKIS

-615 PKNSTSLVFLDG
+615 PKNSASLVFLDA
-627 DWEGISSSD
+627 DWESISSCG
-636 EPLVGLQ
+636 EPVVGLQ

-668 ASAVNFLSSMRQQ
+668 ASVVNFLTSMRQQ
-681 LAIADRDVWLAVTSL
+681 LAIADGDVWLAVTSL

-733 TNSGATVMQATPAS
+733 TNSGATFMQATPAS

-774 LANQLLLRGASV
+774 IANQLLLRGASV

-800 LYQVDCK
+800 LYQVDGK
-807 DESVSIGRPIA
+807 HESVSIGRPIA

-868 EDGIHASYRFRLHR
+868 EDGIHASFILH
-882 NHKIESTVNSQQS
+882 
-895 TVNSQ
+895 
-900 QSTVNNPSS
+900 PSS

-937 DHQVKVR
+937 DHQVKIR

-985 ANSELRGGHGDTD
+985 ANSELRAGHGDTT

-1016 PQYMMPSAFVLL
+1016 PQYMIPSAFVLL

-1040 RRSLR
+1040 RRSLK

-1051 AEFESNFTEPRTPDE
+1051 AEFESNFADPRTPDE

-1095 LLATQAIARLREA
+1095 LLATQAISRLREA
-1108 FQIEL
+1108 FQVEV
-1113 PLRVLF
+1113 PLRSLF
-1119 ESPTVAS
+1119 ESPTVATVTES
-1126 LSDSLRDS
+1126 LLQYR
-1134 FASRISQIG
+1134 AE
-1143 SSQQKLEAPPIDRAP
+1143 QKLKAPPIKRAS
-1158 RGPELPLSFAQQRL
+1158 RQGELPLSFAQQRL
-1172 WFLDRLQPG
+1172 WFLDQLQPG
-1181 DPAYNIPAAVRLKG
+1181 NPAYNIPAAVRLKG
-1195 AIDVTALER
+1195 ALNVAVLEQT
-1204 SFQAVINRHEALR
+1204 FQEIIKRHEALR
-1217 TTFGAVEG
+1217 TTFNSVEG
-1225 RPIQLII
+1225 RPAQVII
-1232 PEPTF
+1232 SSFNFTLPIVNLRE
-1237 ALSLVDLQHFPQS
+1237 LSQAE
-1250 QREAEAMRLAA
+1250 REAEAMRLAA
-1261 EEAQQ
+1261 EEARQ
-1266 PFDLANWPLMR
+1266 PFDLTKGPLLR
-1277 VTLLQ
+1277 VTLLH
-1282 LGDTEFILLLTIHHI
+1282 LDETEYLLLVTVHHI
-1297 VADGWSLGVL
+1297 VADGWSMGVL
-1307 VREMATLYEAFCTGK
+1307 VREVAALYEAFCSGK
-1322 PSPLPELSIQYADY
+1322 PSPLPELSVQYADY
-1336 AVWQRN
+1336 AVWQIN
-1342 WLSGEVLEEKLAYW
+1342 WLQGEVLEAKLADW
-1356 KQHLGNHLPVLQLP
+1356 KQQLGQILPPLQLP
-1370 AKQPRA
+1370 AKQPRS
-1376 AVSTYRAAVQPFQLS
+1376 AVSSDRAEIQKFQLDWQVS
-1391 PNLSAALNKLSRQQ
+1391 EALNTLSRQQ

-1414 AALETLLYRSTNQ
+1414 AALQTLLYRYTNQ
-1427 DDMVVGTDLANRTQL
+1427 EDIVVGTDLANRTQV

-1453 ILLLR
+1453 ILVLR
-1458 GDLSGN
+1458 TDMRGN
-1464 PTFIEL
+1464 PTFRQL

-1482 AHQDLPFDKLV
+1482 THQDLPFDKLV

-1498 DRSLNQTPLFQVLFV
+1498 DRTLSQTPLFQVLFV
-1513 MQNMPMP
+1513 MQNAPMP
-1520 TLELGGLTL
+1520 ALEMAGLTL
-1529 TPLELDSGI
+1529 MPVAIDSGT
-1538 AKFDLVL
+1538 AKFDLAL
-1545 FVGETE
+1545 FVSETE
-1551 QGIAGTWKY
+1551 TGIVGSWKY
-1560 NTDLFDAAA
+1560 NSDLFDRETIA
-1569 IEQMSS
+1569 QMSN
-1575 RFETLLNSI
+1575 RFETLLASI
-1584 VAEPETR
+1584 VAQPDSR
-1591 LNNLEILTKAE
+1591 LNSLEILTEAQKQE
-1602 REQQAMQEVKREKLN
+1602 QAMQELKREKSN

-1623 VKPKVVTLP
+1623 VKPKPVALP
-1632 DGELIKTE
+1632 QGELIKTE
-1640 FLQPGELLPLVI
+1640 CLHPDELFPLVA
-1652 KPAASD
+1652 KPAVAD
-1658 VDLIDWAKNSR
+1658 VDLADWAKNNHEF
-1669 TLIETKLQQHGAI
+1669 IDAKLLQHGGI
-1682 LFRGFTEPLVS
+1682 LFRGFIGPVVS
-1693 TFEQFALGICPQLFG
+1693 AFEQFAHSICSELFG

-1713 PREGIGGK
+1713 PREGVSGK

-1729 AEQTIFFHNESSHLH
+1729 ADKAILFHSESSHLH

-1751 FFCVQPAQSGGETPI
+1751 FFCVQPAQQGGETPI
-1766 VDCRKVYQLLDPKL
+1766 VDCRKIYQLLDPKL
-1780 REKFAQKQLMYV
+1780 REKFAQKQIMYV
-1792 RNYTDGLDVSWQEF
+1792 RNYTDGLDVSWKDF
-1806 FKTAHKTE
+1806 FKTEDKSV
-1814 VEQYCRQAGIEFEW
+1814 VEEYCRQAGMEFEW
-1828 KDGNKLRTRKR
+1828 KAGNNLRTRKI
-1839 RPAIAKHPKTG
+1839 RPAIAKHPKTQ

-1865 LDPAVR
+1865 LDAATR
-1871 NSLLSVFGEG
+1871 ASLLSVFREE

-1899 MAEIQVVYQQATVSF
+1899 MEEIQAVYREAAVSF

-1923 LDNMLAAHSRNPFVG
+1923 LDNMLAAHSRNPFIG
-1938 QRKIVVAM
+1938 SRKIVVAM
-1946 GEMIGEAEI
+1946 GEMIPESEI

>member
-11 LSPEK
+11 LSPQK

-34 KILPQSRESNNFPL
+34 KILPQSRESNTFPL
-48 SFAQQRLWFFEQLTP
+48 SFAQQRLWFFEQLNP
-63 GNFTYHILAGV
+63 GNFTYHILAAV
-74 CLTGTLDARALDR
+74 RLTGTLDATSLDR

-100 TAFKTINGQP
+100 TAFQTINGQP

-116 NLELK
+116 NLELQ
-121 ILEIDLRGLP
+121 ILEIDLRSLP
-131 ETEQSREVERLIA
+131 ETERSREVERLIA

-293 MTLLAAFKTLLYR
+293 MTLLAAFKTLIYR

-321 RNRREIEEV
+321 RNRREIEEL

-351 ELLGRVREVA
+351 DLLGRVREVA

-376 EILQPER
+376 EIIHHER

-408 EVTLSSL
+408 GLTLSSL
-415 EIEQKTAR
+415 EIERKTAR
-423 LDLALDLEEG
+423 FDLALDLEEG
-433 LEGINGTL
+433 LEGINATL

-466 IAANPEERISN
+466 IAANPEQRISH
-477 LQILTKPEQQQLLF
+477 LPILTKPEQQQLLF

-528 CLTYRELNQKAN
+528 HLTYRELNEKAN

-554 VLVGIYVE
+554 VLVGIYVD

-591 RLAFMLEDAKIS
+591 RLGFMLEDAKIS

-615 PKNSTSLVFLDG
+615 PKNSASLVFLDA
-627 DWEGISSSD
+627 DLEGISSGD

-733 TNSGATVMQATPAS
+733 TNSGASIMQATPAS

-762 KILCGGEALPRQ
+762 KILCGGEALPRH

-800 LYQVDCK
+800 LYQVDRK

-868 EDGIHASYRFRLHR
+868 EDPTHASFIL
-882 NHKIESTVNSQQS
+882 NS
-895 TVNSQ
+895 
-900 QSTVNNPSS
+900 SS

-937 DHQVKVR
+937 DNQVKVR

-985 ANSELRGGHGDTD
+985 ANSALKTQDSEL
-998 PTHSEFINH
+998 IND
-1007 LRVFLKQKL
+1007 LRSYLKQKL
-1016 PQYMMPSAFVLL
+1016 PQYMIPSAFVLL
-1028 EAMPLTPNGKID
+1028 ESLPLTPNGKID

-1095 LLATQAIARLREA
+1095 LLATQAISRLREA
-1108 FQIEL
+1108 FQVEL
-1113 PLRVLF
+1113 PLRSLF
-1119 ESPTVAS
+1119 ESPTVATVTES
-1126 LSDSLRDS
+1126 LLQYR
-1134 FASRISQIG
+1134 AS
-1143 SSQQKLEAPPIDRAP
+1143 QKLKAPPIKPASRL
-1158 RGPELPLSFAQQRL
+1158 GELPLSFAQQRL
-1172 WFLDRLQPG
+1172 WFLDQLQPG
-1181 DPAYNIPAAVRLKG
+1181 NPAYNIPAAVRLKG
-1195 AIDVTALER
+1195 ALNVAVLEQT
-1204 SFQAVINRHEALR
+1204 FQEIIKRHEALR
-1217 TTFGAVEG
+1217 TTFNSVEG
-1225 RPIQLII
+1225 RPAQVII
-1232 PEPTF
+1232 SSFKFTLPIVNLRE
-1237 ALSLVDLQHFPQS
+1237 LSQAE
-1250 QREAEAMRLAA
+1250 REAEAMRLAA
-1261 EEAQQ
+1261 EEARQ
-1266 PFDLANWPLMR
+1266 PFDLTKWPLLR
-1277 VTLLQ
+1277 VTLLH
-1282 LGDTEFILLLTIHHI
+1282 LDETEYLLLVTVHHI
-1297 VADGWSLGVL
+1297 VADGWSMGVL
-1307 VREMATLYEAFCTGK
+1307 VREVAALYEAFCSGK
-1322 PSPLPELSIQYADY
+1322 PSPLPELPIQYADY
-1336 AVWQRN
+1336 AVWQIK
-1342 WLSGEVLEEKLAYW
+1342 WLQGQVLEAKLAEW
-1356 KQHLGNHLPVLQLP
+1356 KQQLGQILPPLQLP
-1370 AKQPRA
+1370 AKQPGA
-1376 AVSTYRAAVQPFQLS
+1376 AVSSDRAEIQEFQLDWQVS
-1391 PNLSAALNKLSRQQ
+1391 EALNALSRQQ

-1414 AALETLLYRSTNQ
+1414 AALQTLLYRYTNQ
-1427 DDMVVGTDLANRTQL
+1427 EDIVVGTDLANRTQV

-1453 ILLLR
+1453 ILVLR
-1458 GDLSGN
+1458 TDMRGN
-1464 PTFIEL
+1464 PTFRQL

-1482 AHQDLPFDKLV
+1482 THQDLPFDKLV

-1498 DRSLNQTPLFQVLFV
+1498 DRTLSQTPLFQVLFV
-1513 MQNMPMP
+1513 MQNAPMP
-1520 TLELGGLTL
+1520 NLEMAGLTL
-1529 TPLELDSGI
+1529 IPVEIDSGT
-1538 AKFDLVL
+1538 AKFDLAL
-1545 FVGETE
+1545 FVSETKT
-1551 QGIAGTWKY
+1551 GIVGSWKY
-1560 NTDLFDAAA
+1560 NSDLFDRETIA
-1569 IEQMSS
+1569 QMSN
-1575 RFETLLNSI
+1575 RFETLLGSI
-1584 VAEPETR
+1584 VAQPDSR
-1591 LNNLEILTKAE
+1591 LNTLEILTEAQQQK
-1602 REQQAMQEVKREKLN
+1602 QAMQELKREKSN

-1623 VKPKVVTLP
+1623 VKPKPVALP
-1632 DGELIKTE
+1632 QGELITTDY
-1640 FLQPGELLPLVI
+1640 LHPDELFPLLA
-1652 KPAASD
+1652 KPAVAD
-1658 VDLIDWAKNSR
+1658 VDIADWAKNNR
-1669 TLIETKLQQHGAI
+1669 EFIEAKLLQHGGI
-1682 LFRGFTEPLVS
+1682 LFRGFTGPVVAA
-1693 TFEQFALGICPQLFG
+1693 FEQFALSICSELFG

-1713 PREGIGGK
+1713 PREGVSGK

-1729 AEQTIFFHNESSHLH
+1729 ADKAILFHSESSHLH

-1751 FFCVQPAQSGGETPI
+1751 FFCVQPAQQGGETPI
-1766 VDCRKVYQLLDPKL
+1766 VDCRKIYQLLDPKL
-1780 REKFAQKQLMYV
+1780 REKFAQKQIMYV
-1792 RNYTDGLDVSWQEF
+1792 RNYTDGLDVSWKDF
-1806 FKTAHKTE
+1806 FQTE
-1814 VEQYCRQAGIEFEW
+1814 DKSVVEEYCRQAGMEFEW
-1828 KDGNKLRTRKR
+1828 KAGNNLRTRKI
-1839 RPAIAKHPKTG
+1839 RPAIAKHPKTK

-1865 LDPAVR
+1865 LDAATR
-1871 NSLLSVFGEG
+1871 ASLLSVFGEE

-1899 MAEIQVVYQQATVSF
+1899 MEEIQAVYAQAAVSF

-1923 LDNMLAAHSRNPFVG
+1923 LDNMLAAHSRNPFIG
-1938 QRKIVVAM
+1938 SRKIVVAM
-1946 GEMIGEAEI
+1946 GEMIPESGI

>member
-16 RELLLQRLNQKK
+16 RELLLQRLNHKK
-28 ESVSLE
+28 ENVSLA
-34 KILPQSRESNNFPL
+34 KILPQSRESNTFPL

-74 CLTGTLDARALDR
+74 RLTGTLDARALDR

-121 ILEIDLRGLP
+121 ILEIDLRSLP
-131 ETEQSREVERLIA
+131 ETERSREVERLIA

-179 IIFDAWSMGIFI
+179 IISDAWSMGIFI

-278 EEMTL
+278 EEIAQ

-321 RNRREIEEV
+321 RNRREIEEL

-376 EILQPER
+376 EIIHHER

-408 EVTLSSL
+408 GVTLSSL

-423 LDLALDLEEG
+423 FDLALDLEEG
-433 LEGINGTL
+433 LEGINATL
-441 EYSQDLFDAST
+441 EYSEDLFDAST

-466 IAANPEERISN
+466 IAANPEQRLSS
-477 LQILTKPEQQQLLF
+477 LPILTKPEQQQLLF
-491 EWNNTQSNFPQD
+491 EWNNTQSEIPKNQ
-503 KCIHELFEAQ
+503 CVHELFEAQ
-513 TERTPDAIAVVFENE
+513 AERTPDAIAVVFKNE
-528 CLTYRELNQKAN
+528 YLTYRELNKKAN
-540 NLASYLQKIGVKPE
+540 NLASNLQKIGVNRE

-585 PAYPPE
+585 PAYPPD

-615 PKNSTSLVFLDG
+615 PKTSASLVFLDA
-627 DWEGISSSD
+627 DWEGISSCD
-636 EPLVGLQ
+636 EPVVGLQ

-774 LANQLLLRGASV
+774 LANQLLLRGAAV

-800 LYQVDCK
+800 LYQVDGK

-826 RYLMPVPVGVFGEL
+826 SYLMPVPVGVFGEL

-868 EDGIHASYRFRLHR
+868 KDGIHASFILH
-882 NHKIESTVNSQQS
+882 
-895 TVNSQ
+895 
-900 QSTVNNPSS
+900 PSS
-909 FILSER
+909 LILSER

-985 ANSELRGGHGDTD
+985 ANSELRAGHGDTT
-998 PTHSEFINH
+998 PTDSEFINH
-1007 LRVFLKQKL
+1007 LRVFVKQKL

-1051 AEFESNFTEPRTPDE
+1051 AEFESNFVEPRTPDE

-1095 LLATQAIARLREA
+1095 LLATQAISRLRQA
-1108 FQIEL
+1108 FQVEV
-1113 PLRVLF
+1113 PLRSLF
-1119 ESPTVAS
+1119 ESPTVATVTES
-1126 LSDSLRDS
+1126 LLQYR
-1134 FASRISQIG
+1134 AE
-1143 SSQQKLEAPPIDRAP
+1143 QKLKAPPIKRAS
-1158 RGPELPLSFAQQRL
+1158 RQGELPLSFAQQRL
-1172 WFLDRLQPG
+1172 WFLDQLQPG
-1181 DPAYNIPAAVRLKG
+1181 NPAYNIPAAVRLKG
-1195 AIDVTALER
+1195 ALNVAVLEQT
-1204 SFQAVINRHEALR
+1204 FQEIIKRHEALR
-1217 TTFGAVEG
+1217 TTFNSVEG
-1225 RPIQLII
+1225 RPAQVII
-1232 PEPTF
+1232 SSFNFTLPIVNLRE
-1237 ALSLVDLQHFPQS
+1237 LSQAE
-1250 QREAEAMRLAA
+1250 REAEAMRLAA
-1261 EEAQQ
+1261 EEARQ
-1266 PFDLANWPLMR
+1266 PFDLTKWPLLR
-1277 VTLLQ
+1277 VTLLH
-1282 LGDTEFILLLTIHHI
+1282 LDDTEYLLLLTVHHI
-1297 VADGWSLGVL
+1297 VADGWSMGVL
-1307 VREMATLYEAFCTGK
+1307 VREVAALYEAFGSGK
-1322 PSPLPELSIQYADY
+1322 PSPLPELSVQYADY
-1336 AVWQRN
+1336 AVWQTN
-1342 WLSGEVLEEKLAYW
+1342 WLQGEVLEAKLADW
-1356 KQHLGNHLPVLQLP
+1356 KQQLGQILPPLQLP
-1370 AKQPRA
+1370 AKQPRS
-1376 AVSTYRAAVQPFQLS
+1376 AVSSDRAEIQEFQLS
-1391 PNLSAALNKLSRQQ
+1391 GQVSEALNALSRQQ

-1414 AALETLLYRSTNQ
+1414 AALQTLLYRYTNQ
-1427 DDMVVGTDLANRTQL
+1427 EDIVVGTDLANRTQV

-1453 ILLLR
+1453 ILVLR
-1458 GDLSGN
+1458 TDMRGN
-1464 PTFIEL
+1464 PTFRQL

-1482 AHQDLPFDKLV
+1482 THQDLPFDKLV

-1498 DRSLNQTPLFQVLFV
+1498 DRTLSQTPLFQVLFV
-1513 MQNMPMP
+1513 MQNAPMP
-1520 TLELGGLTL
+1520 ALEMAGLTL
-1529 TPLELDSGI
+1529 IPVAIDSGT
-1538 AKFDLVL
+1538 AKFDLAL
-1545 FVGETE
+1545 FVSETDT
-1551 QGIAGTWKY
+1551 GIVGSWKY
-1560 NTDLFDAAA
+1560 NSDLFDRETIA
-1569 IEQMSS
+1569 QMSN
-1575 RFETLLNSI
+1575 RFETLLGSI
-1584 VAEPETR
+1584 AAQPDSR
-1591 LNNLEILTKAE
+1591 LNTLEILTEAQK
-1602 REQQAMQEVKREKLN
+1602 QKQAMQEVKREKSN

-1623 VKPKVVTLP
+1623 VKPKVVALP
-1632 DGELIKTE
+1632 QGELIKTE
-1640 FLQPGELLPLVI
+1640 YLHPDELFPLVA
-1652 KPAASD
+1652 KPAVAD
-1658 VDLIDWAKNSR
+1658 VDLADWAKNNR
-1669 TLIETKLQQHGAI
+1669 EFIEAKLLQHGGI
-1682 LFRGFTEPLVS
+1682 LFRGFIGPVVS
-1693 TFEQFALGICPQLFG
+1693 AFEQFAHSICSELFG

-1713 PREGIGGK
+1713 PREGVSGK

-1729 AEQTIFFHNESSHLH
+1729 ADKAILFHSESSHLH

-1751 FFCVQPAQSGGETPI
+1751 FFCVQPAQQGGETPI
-1766 VDCRKVYQLLDPKL
+1766 VDCRKIYQLLDPKL
-1780 REKFAQKQLMYV
+1780 REKFAQKQIMYV
-1792 RNYTDGLDVSWQEF
+1792 RNYTDGLDVSWKDF
-1806 FKTAHKTE
+1806 FQTE
-1814 VEQYCRQAGIEFEW
+1814 DKSVVEEYCRQAGMEFEW
-1828 KDGNKLRTRKR
+1828 TAGNNLRTRKI
-1839 RPAIAKHPKTG
+1839 RPAIAKHPKTQ

-1865 LDPAVR
+1865 LDAATR
-1871 NSLLSVFGEG
+1871 ASLLSVFGEE

-1899 MAEIQVVYQQATVSF
+1899 MEEIQAVYREAAVSF

-1923 LDNMLAAHSRNPFVG
+1923 LDNMLAAHSRNPFIG
-1938 QRKIVVAM
+1938 SRKIVVAM
-1946 GEMIGEAEI
+1946 GEMISESGI

>member
-11 LSPEK
+11 LSPQK

-34 KILPQSRESNNFPL
+34 KILPQSRESNTFPL
-48 SFAQQRLWFFEQLTP
+48 SFAQQRLWFFEQLNP
-63 GNFTYHILAGV
+63 GNFTYHILAAV
-74 CLTGTLDARALDR
+74 RLTGTLDATSLDR

-116 NLELK
+116 NLELQ
-121 ILEIDLRGLP
+121 ILEIDLRSLP
-131 ETEQSREVERLIA
+131 ETERSREVERLIA

-278 EEMTL
+278 EEIAQ

-293 MTLLAAFKTLLYR
+293 MTLLAAFKTLIYR

-351 ELLGRVREVA
+351 ELLGRMREVA

-376 EILQPER
+376 EIIHHER

-408 EVTLSSL
+408 GLTLSSL
-415 EIEQKTAR
+415 EIERKTAR
-423 LDLALDLEEG
+423 FDLALDLEEG
-433 LEGINGTL
+433 LEGINATL

-466 IAANPEERISN
+466 IAANPEQRISH
-477 LQILTKPEQQQLLF
+477 LPILTKPEQQQLLF

-528 CLTYRELNQKAN
+528 HLTYRELNEKAN

-554 VLVGIYVE
+554 VLVGIYVD

-591 RLAFMLEDAKIS
+591 RLGFMLEDAKIS

-615 PKNSTSLVFLDG
+615 PKNSASLVFLDA
-627 DWEGISSSD
+627 DLEGISSGD

-733 TNSGATVMQATPAS
+733 TNSGASIMQATPAS

-762 KILCGGEALPRQ
+762 KILCGGEALPRH

-800 LYQVDCK
+800 LYQVDRK

-868 EDGIHASYRFRLHR
+868 EDPTHASFIL
-882 NHKIESTVNSQQS
+882 NS
-895 TVNSQ
+895 
-900 QSTVNNPSS
+900 SS

-937 DHQVKVR
+937 DNQVKVR

-977 KRLVAYIV
+977 QRLVAYIV
-985 ANSELRGGHGDTD
+985 ANSALKTQDSEL
-998 PTHSEFINH
+998 IND
-1007 LRVFLKQKL
+1007 LRSYLKQKL

-1051 AEFESNFTEPRTPDE
+1051 AELESNFTEPRTPDE

-1095 LLATQAIARLREA
+1095 LLATQAISRLREA
-1108 FQIEL
+1108 FQIEV
-1113 PLRVLF
+1113 PLRSLF
-1119 ESPTVAS
+1119 ESPTVATVTES
-1126 LSDSLRDS
+1126 LLQYRAD
-1134 FASRISQIG
+1134 
-1143 SSQQKLEAPPIDRAP
+1143 QKLKAPPIKPASRQE
-1158 RGPELPLSFAQQRL
+1158 ELPLSFAQQRL
-1172 WFLDRLQPG
+1172 WFLDQLQPG
-1181 DPAYNIPAAVRLKG
+1181 NPAYNIPAAVRLKG
-1195 AIDVTALER
+1195 ALNVAVLEQT
-1204 SFQAVINRHEALR
+1204 FQEIIKRHEALR
-1217 TTFGAVEG
+1217 TTFNSVEG
-1225 RPIQLII
+1225 RPAQVII
-1232 PEPTF
+1232 SSLNFTLPIVNLRE
-1237 ALSLVDLQHFPQS
+1237 LSQAE
-1250 QREAEAMRLAA
+1250 REAEAMRLAA
-1261 EEAQQ
+1261 EEARQ
-1266 PFDLANWPLMR
+1266 PFDLTKWPLLR
-1277 VTLLQ
+1277 VTLLH
-1282 LGDTEFILLLTIHHI
+1282 LDETEYLLLVTVHHI
-1297 VADGWSLGVL
+1297 VADGWSMGVL
-1307 VREMATLYEAFCTGK
+1307 VREVAALYEAFCSGK
-1322 PSPLPELSIQYADY
+1322 PSPLPELSVQYADY
-1336 AVWQRN
+1336 AVWQIN
-1342 WLSGEVLEEKLAYW
+1342 WLQGEVLEAKLADW
-1356 KQHLGNHLPVLQLP
+1356 KQQLGQNLPPLQLP
-1370 AKQPRA
+1370 AKQPRS
-1376 AVSTYRAAVQPFQLS
+1376 AVSSDRAEIQEFQLDWQVS
-1391 PNLSAALNKLSRQQ
+1391 EALNALSRQQ

-1414 AALETLLYRSTNQ
+1414 AALQTLLYRYTNQ
-1427 DDMVVGTDLANRTQL
+1427 EDIVVGTDLANRTQV

-1453 ILLLR
+1453 ILVLR
-1458 GDLSGN
+1458 TDMRGN
-1464 PTFIEL
+1464 PTFRQL

-1482 AHQDLPFDKLV
+1482 THQDLPFDKLV

-1498 DRSLNQTPLFQVLFV
+1498 DRTLSQTPLFQVLFV
-1513 MQNMPMP
+1513 MQNAPMP
-1520 TLELGGLTL
+1520 NLEMAGLTL
-1529 TPLELDSGI
+1529 IPVEIDSGT
-1538 AKFDLVL
+1538 AKFDLAL
-1545 FVGETE
+1545 FVSETKT
-1551 QGIAGTWKY
+1551 GIVGSWKY
-1560 NTDLFDAAA
+1560 NSDLFDRETIA
-1569 IEQMSS
+1569 QMSN
-1575 RFETLLNSI
+1575 RFETLLGSI
-1584 VAEPETR
+1584 VAQPDSR
-1591 LNNLEILTKAE
+1591 LNTLEILTEAQQQK
-1602 REQQAMQEVKREKLN
+1602 QAMQELKREKSN

-1623 VKPKVVTLP
+1623 VKPKPVALP
-1632 DGELIKTE
+1632 QGELIKTE
-1640 FLQPGELLPLVI
+1640 YLHPDELFPLVA
-1652 KPAASD
+1652 KPAVAD
-1658 VDLIDWAKNSR
+1658 VDLADWAKNNR
-1669 TLIETKLQQHGAI
+1669 EFIEAKLLQHGGI
-1682 LFRGFTEPLVS
+1682 LFRGFTGPVVS
-1693 TFEQFALGICPQLFG
+1693 AFEQFALSICSELFG

-1713 PREGIGGK
+1713 PREGVSGK

-1729 AEQTIFFHNESSHLH
+1729 ADKAILFHSESSHLH

-1751 FFCVQPAQSGGETPI
+1751 FFCVQPAQQGGETPI
-1766 VDCRKVYQLLDPKL
+1766 VDCRKIYQLLDPKL
-1780 REKFAQKQLMYV
+1780 REKFAQKQIMYV
-1792 RNYTDGLDVSWQEF
+1792 RNYTDGLDVSWKDF
-1806 FKTAHKTE
+1806 FQTE
-1814 VEQYCRQAGIEFEW
+1814 DKSVVEEYCRQAGMEFEW
-1828 KDGNKLRTRKR
+1828 KAGNNLRTRKI
-1839 RPAIAKHPKTG
+1839 RPAIAKHPKTK

-1865 LDPAVR
+1865 LDAATR
-1871 NSLLSVFGEG
+1871 ASLLSVFGEE

-1899 MAEIQVVYQQATVSF
+1899 MEEIQAVYAQAAVSF

-1923 LDNMLAAHSRNPFVG
+1923 LDNMLAAHSRNPFIG
-1938 QRKIVVAM
+1938 SRKIVVAM
-1946 GEMIGEAEI
+1946 GEMIPESGI